1 MKIVVFQSNALI
13 LCLIISIFTV
23 LEILIQNKILI
34 KIIRIEKI
42 EKTCISQ
49 IIIIAILRL
58 IFPILYSKVAEAI
71 TSMIIYKRK
80 LSTSIEKS
88 IFMTVINIST
98 SSIIGLIV
106 VKILNVSLTN
116 TISLISFC
124 TISVLVELLIYLI
137 INKLKISID
146 FPEYLNTNSRIK
158 IIQICIISTVIT
170 LIDKIEIIYFIDKI
184 PNIIYTSNIILL
196 IVCHI
201 ISIKSIISILE
212 IEKDINRIKDL
223 EGSNDRLIKN
233 YDNISSF
240 KHDFDNIM
248 QGIGGY
254 ITNKDLEGLNKMYKD
269 IICECKDIENIKSF
283 NKEVVNNPAVYNLI
297 NNKYLEAKKL
307 DIKLKLEIYIDLNTL
322 RIKTYELCRI
332 LGILI
337 DNAIEASK
345 ECDEKIVSIK
355 FIKDN
360 YNNRNLIIIENTCK
374 NYLIDINKIK
384 QKGFTTKKNKLF
396 HGIGLWKV
404 NQIIKKNENLRL
416 YTSRDKLF
424 KQQLEI
430 YSWD

>member
-23 LEILIQNKILI
+23 LEILIQNKILS

-307 DIKLKLEIYIDLNTL
+307 DVKLKLEIYIDLNTL

-345 ECDEKIVSIK
+345 ECDEKMVSIK
-355 FIKDN
+355 FIQDN

>member
-223 EGSNDRLIKN
+223 EGSNDRLIKS

-307 DIKLKLEIYIDLNTL
+307 DVKLELEIYIDLNTL

-345 ECDEKIVSIK
+345 ECEEKIVSIK

>member
-80 LSTSIEKS
+80 LSTSIEKA

-307 DIKLKLEIYIDLNTL
+307 DIKLKLEVYIDLETL
-322 RIKTYELCRI
+322 KIKTYELCRI

-345 ECDEKIVSIK
+345 ECEEKIVSIK

>member
-80 LSTSIEKS
+80 LSTSIEKA

-307 DIKLKLEIYIDLNTL
+307 DVKLELEIYIDLNTL

-345 ECDEKIVSIK
+345 ECDEKMVSIK